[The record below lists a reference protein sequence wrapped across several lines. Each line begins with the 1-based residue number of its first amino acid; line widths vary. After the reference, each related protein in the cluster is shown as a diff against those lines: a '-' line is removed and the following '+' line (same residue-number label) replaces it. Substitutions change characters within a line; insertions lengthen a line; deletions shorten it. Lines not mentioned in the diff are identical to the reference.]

1 MNSKNEYAYFEN
13 KVIQAI
19 SLDYQEDNMEA
30 LIILP
35 KKEYDI
41 NKYIQNFN
49 QEKYDNII
57 NGFTNQKVE
66 LYFPKFEI
74 KFKKEIE
81 KVFQELGI
89 KLAFNISTADF
100 SSIIE
105 KEKMK
110 LCIQKIIHSSYIKI
124 DEKGTKAAAITAVV
138 MFRGNRNSKS
148 ERSIIMDVNHPF
160 LFIVR
165 NKNLPSGHD
174 ILFIS
179 KVENLEGKKVGK
191 ASEETIKIDNNLKER
206 EKTDYSKLE
215 NVIISF
221 NKPVKWYM
229 YIIKLVLKK

>member
-57 NGFTNQKVE
+57 NGFNNQKVE
-66 LYFPKFEI
+66 LYCPKFEI

-89 KLAFNISTADF
+89 KLAFNINTADF

-138 MFRGNRNSKS
+138 MFRGNRNSKT

>member
-66 LYFPKFEI
+66 LYCPKFEI

-89 KLAFNISTADF
+89 KLAFNINTADF

-165 NKNLPSGHD
+165 NKNYLQD
-174 ILFIS
+174 MIYYLFR
-179 KVENLEGKKVGK
+179 K
-191 ASEETIKIDNNLKER
+191 
-206 EKTDYSKLE
+206 
-215 NVIISF
+215 
-221 NKPVKWYM
+221 
-229 YIIKLVLKK
+229 